1 MSAPTAQMADA
12 GLKAVMGLSNLF
24 LQEANADAA
33 NVINEANAW
42 SSNLIRSANNE
53 LRGARSSLARYNQS
67 VNNQR
72 TLDNVGAAQ
81 AAHIT
86 NYRRARDS
94 ATQDDFETQIR
105 MAEGAG
111 AQAAA
116 AALSGLTGG
125 VADLVAGTSALRSE
139 RIKQRSLEASK
150 QQAWDAAQ
158 VQRNIALAGYDQL
171 DYSEIATDLDYGI
184 DVAQKQRSTGSLLS
198 AVLGGQDMK
207 GLSNIADYA
216 GPKAKSFF
224 NNAFKGS
231 ENV

>member
-12 GLKAVMGLSNLF
+12 GLKAIMGLSNLF

-72 TLDNVGAAQ
+72 TLDNMGAAQ
-81 AAHIT
+81 VAHIT

-94 ATQDDFETQIR
+94 AVQDDFETQIR

-150 QQAWDAAQ
+150 QQAWDATQ

-198 AVLGGQDMK
+198 AVLGGQDQKNMAD
-207 GLSNIADYA
+207 ITDYA
-216 GPKAKSFF
+216 GPKVKSFF
-224 NNAFKGS
+224 NNAFRGS

>member
-12 GLKAVMGLSNLF
+12 GLKAIMGLSNLF

-72 TLDNVGAAQ
+72 TLDNMGAAQ
-81 AAHIT
+81 TAHIT

-94 ATQDDFETQIR
+94 AVQDDFETQIR

-139 RIKQRSLEASK
+139 RIKQRSVEAAK
-150 QQAWDAAQ
+150 QQAWDATQ

-184 DVAQKQRSTGSLLS
+184 DVAQKQRSTGSILG

-216 GPKAKSFF
+216 GPKVKSFF
-224 NNAFKGS
+224 NNAFRGS